1 MLDWSFW
8 FAKKHRGITLLGM
21 ICLLVLGI
29 SISLLWVVSTL
40 DEKRMMA
47 QNSLVKAKN
56 EALEAESQYRL
67 WQQNKTMLQQ
77 GLFYIASNAHQDIK
91 TALKAWQKEVP
102 QRKLRYHVE
111 NNQEDTR
118 WHATKV
124 RMVYQVVLG
133 FWAEDE
139 EDLSSIWIDKKKHLP
154 CLTITTDLRLS
165 RAEEAGIDVEEEL
178 VCVQF

>member
-1 MLDWSFW
+1 MLDCSFL
-8 FAKKHRGITLLGM
+8 FAKKYRGMTLLAI
-21 ICLLVLGI
+21 ICLLVIGI
-29 SISLLWVVSTL
+29 SIALLCVVSVL
-40 DEKRMMA
+40 DEKRAIA

-56 EALEAESQYRL
+56 DALAVEAQYRL
-67 WQQNKTMLQQ
+67 WQQNKAMLQQ
-77 GLFYIASNAHQDIK
+77 GLFYIALNAPQDIK

-111 NNQEDTR
+111 KNHEDRR
-118 WHATKV
+118 WHSPKV
-124 RMVYQVVLG
+124 RMVHQVVLG
-133 FWAEDE
+133 FWAKDE

-154 CLTITTDLRLS
+154 CLTLTTDLRLS